1 MELRLDSV
9 EDDITDGRLLEVWL
23 LRENIVMSESLNWW
37 SRRGMVD
44 SDWLE
49 ALMLV
54 DRLFAVVGILE

>member
-1 MELRLDSV
+1 MEFRLDSV